1 MAGKLRGTESLR
13 AFLAGAERSQIIET
27 KDAGGMAVGEINFD
41 GVTSDG
47 LG

>member
-1 MAGKLRGTESLR
+1 MAGKLRGTESLG

-27 KDAGGMAVGEINFD
+27 EDTGGMAVGEINFD